1 MRADKKFEAS
11 GCWAKF
17 RQIQKWIF
25 GKKRAKFNKNIKT
38 NVKECKA
45 TRGLSALV
53 KILELRVQIVI
64 DCSIIMCDDSQ

>member
-1 MRADKKFEAS
+1 MRPQDVV
-11 GCWAKF
+11 AKF

-25 GKKRAKFNKNIKT
+25 GKKRAKFNKSTKT
-38 NVKECKA
+38 NVKEFKA

>member
-1 MRADKKFEAS
+1 MLWPNSDKSRNGYLARK
-11 GCWAKF
+11 GP
-17 RQIQKWIF
+17 
-25 GKKRAKFNKNIKT
+25 NLTKNTKT
-38 NVKECKA
+38 NVKEFKA